1 MGTEGYRQGIRYA
14 QGRLPDTTKS
24 GNEFPAHADWPS
36 SLYRTAMADI
46 RRSTHPGFRA
56 HRCGD
61 LLESKIKRSALVG
74 AYIAFGLAICLLY
87 DINFVYIFLASTN
100 VILFITRLVRA
111 KWLDKS
117 GWVIWLAAVN
127 LAKAGAFYLAGALIL
142 NPGLA
147 AFMRPYLRY
156 TWLVV
161 FILITI
167 AAGDKIF
174 DTAIEMR
181 KRRELFEYKA
191 ATKED
196 L

>member
-1 MGTEGYRQGIRYA
+1 MGIKGYREGIRYA

-61 LLESKIKRSALVG
+61 LLESKIKRCAIIG
-74 AYIAFGLAICLLY
+74 AYVAVGLAVCLLY
-87 DINFVYIFLASTN
+87 DINFVYIFLATSN
-100 VILFITRLVRA
+100 VILFGTRLVRA

-117 GWVIWLAAVN
+117 GWVVWFSIVN
-127 LAKAGAFYLAGALIL
+127 LAKSAAFFLAGALIL
-142 NPGLA
+142 NPSLA
-147 AFMRPYLRY
+147 QTMRPYLRY
-156 TWLVV
+156 TWLLV
-161 FILITI
+161 FVLISI
-167 AAGDKIF
+167 VAGDKAF
-174 DTAIEMR
+174 GTAADVR
-181 KRRELFEYKA
+181 KQRELFEYKA
-191 ATKED
+191 ARKEE